1 MLSTSSWYARSC
13 FPSPYAPAQLLP
25 LVRQASYWCGG
36 DDRFVPNSLGC
47 QVRLDQLTGK
57 HRLFI
62 EDEFTSLYR
71 EASLERVLHPIF
83 LLQYEM
89 RRKLKGQSWWT
100 RQAEAR
106 FASSQVH
113 AMDFNSKVMDI
124 CAGRRREKVEK
135 KEEAEDREA
144 ALEEAGVLDEEG
156 DGGATEIVSFLREW
170 KQFKGSDGMYWFDG
184 EQSVWEQPEAHK
196 EKMAD
201 MLANGWAPRRCKWKE
216 HDDKSGGSYFSD
228 GKISLWEVPTD
239 MILFEMQKEEMERK
253 SKEALM
259 AIEDLDDASVL
270 SVDSVGSVVSSAPPR
285 PLPPPRRPFPKPK
298 VVAPAEDDDGSNSPA
313 ATAASAVPED
323 EGSKDEEPDQASLED
338 TVPAGGN
345 EKPAL
350 PANAADWKPPSK
362 KPARTLRR
370 KQNEKVKPSGSGE
383 AAPAGGGKVPDSG
396 TAAAKSGPSL
406 TSSAKLAPAT
416 TDPSGR
422 PPPPIRRP
430 ISKRPPPPPPR
441 KGQQEKKKDGWLKQ

>member
-1 MLSTSSWYARSC
+1 M
-13 FPSPYAPAQLLP
+13 
-25 LVRQASYWCGG
+25 
-36 DDRFVPNSLGC
+36 
-47 QVRLDQLTGK
+47 RLDQLTGK

-113 AMDFNSKVMDI
+113 AMNFNSKVMDI

-298 VVAPAEDDDGSNSPA
+298 VVAPAEDDDGTSNSPA